1 LIPDELEDGVP
12 FEEKLGTLTAELAGL
27 IWEGAALDEEITIQ
41 LAKVGFPLEV
51 D

>member
-1 LIPDELEDGVP
+1 MP
-12 FEEKLGTLTAELAGL
+12 FEEKMGALTADLAGL
-27 IWEGAALDEEITIQ
+27 MREGAALDEEITIQ